1 MDQRLERILPR
12 VQKPAR
18 YTGGEYRQ
26 IIKDKAEVDLRLAF
40 CFPDIYEIGMSNIG
54 MRILYATMN
63 QMPGVWCERV
73 FAPWGDMEQEMRK
86 AGIPLYAL
94 ESGDPVSDFDV
105 VAFSLGYEM
114 AYPAVLN
121 MLDLAGIPLRSADRP
136 ELTPLVMAGGTA
148 CSNPEPMAPFF
159 DLMIIGEG
167 EEVNNEVLALFRQ
180 AQQAGW
186 SKTQFL
192 EAAAKIRGVLI
203 PSFYVPHW
211 NPDGTLHD
219 LTPTHG
225 APARVTKRIIQDLD
239 ACYYPTDPIVPSTEI
254 VHDRVNV
261 ELFRGCIRGCRF
273 CQAGYVYRPVRPRK
287 PETIIRQGIE
297 SLKNTGYQEATLLS
311 LSSSDYRPLDE
322 VCDGLLEYCEP
333 RSMSLALPS
342 LRADNF
348 SMDIMS
354 RLQKVRKGGLTFAP
368 EAGTQRLRDAI
379 NKNVREEDLLHS
391 CRVAFE
397 GGWNGIKLYF
407 MLGLPTETDEDVLG
421 IAELANQV
429 LHTWRMYATNKAR
442 GVRITVS
449 TSCFVPKP
457 HSPFQWE
464 RQVTMDEYKRK
475 VNLLRE
481 NIKAKNV
488 TYNWHDPDT
497 SFVEAVLSR
506 GDRRV
511 ADVIEEVW
519 RRGGK
524 LEAWGDYFS
533 FERWMSAMDACG
545 VDPMRYACRERGKD
559 EIFPW
564 DAISV
569 GVRRE
574 FFEKEREMAHAS
586 ACSPDCRHRCG
597 AYIPVTEKGRCPV
610 HEQRPSAQKDRAER
624 QNREKTRKGP
634 PHRADRRH
642 CPGNHPAGH
651 RADLLHFRGALHDLR
666 QHVPEGA
673 CGGGHVR
680 V

>member
-167 EEVNNEVLALFRQ
+167 EEVNNEVLELFRQ
-180 AQQAGW
+180 AQKSGW

-192 EAAAKIRGVLI
+192 EAAAKIQGVLV

-219 LTPTHG
+219 LTPAHG

-239 ACYYPTDPIVPSTEI
+239 ACYYPTDSIVPSTEI

-429 LHTWRMYATNKAR
+429 LHTWRMHATNKAR

-464 RQVTMDEYKRK
+464 QQVTMDEYKRK

-506 GDRRV
+506 GDRRI

-559 EIFPW
+559 EFLPW
-564 DAISV
+564 DIV
-569 GVRRE
+569 DMGVRRAHLWH
-574 FFEKEREMAHAS
+574 EREQAYKAEL
-586 ACSPDCRHRCG
+586 SPDCRKQCTGCG
-597 AYIPVTEKGRCPV
+597 ALSLMTE
-610 HEQRPSAQKDRAER
+610 
-624 QNREKTRKGP
+624 
-634 PHRADRRH
+634 
-642 CPGNHPAGH
+642 
-651 RADLLHFRGALHDLR
+651 
-666 QHVPEGA
+666 
-673 CGGGHVR
+673 GGKCDA
-680 V
+680 